1 MIRLSRKTRGS
12 VMSNLRDVLKSEISK
27 YVGSGIRANSRLFL
41 MLDDHHQLYAV
52 NSVDEP
58 RTDAVATV
66 LLMAR
71 IVGDTII
78 IEEDHTAT
86 KLAYVLMMRGIPP
99 EQIKINY
106 YDEDLL
112 TNNNLKETQEFSGV

>member
-1 MIRLSRKTRGS
+1 MQ
-12 VMSNLRDVLKSEISK
+12 NLRDVLKSEICK
-27 YVGSGIRANSRLFL
+27 YVGNGIRANSRLFL

-52 NSVDEP
+52 NAVDEP
-58 RTDAVATV
+58 RTDAAATV
-66 LLMAR
+66 VLMAR
-71 IVGDTII
+71 IVGETII
-78 IEEDHTAT
+78 IEEDQTAT

-112 TNNNLKETQEFSGV
+112 NDNRLKETQEFSGV